1 MTRSGKGLPLS
12 FWLALIVLTLLSLLV
27 IGFAI
32 RYYAQ
37 PTVQSH
43 IKRLVL
49 TEVNDRE
56 PVGATAIELP
66 PPLVTVQQYQ
76 VNSLVDS
83 DGRDLP
89 LPELS
94 EQPSR
99 LDTTYERSPKQ
110 TIQNQIA
117 QPDNAPQLIIPSL
130 QVSEVITDVLIREG
144 EWDISQLQ
152 QQIGHLETTG
162 QYPGDDYA
170 MTFVGHVAEPTT
182 GNGPFSNLTR
192 LRHGDTIVYRFGDT
206 DYTYVIERLNW
217 VPPSAVQMLYQPEGD
232 KIILV
237 TCTSWNVVE
246 QDYTQRFIVQARL
259 TQTTQTPGSN
269 TALSDSLA
277 RDNYGQQDR

>member
-1 MTRSGKGLPLS
+1 MTKSGKGLPLS
-12 FWLALIVLTLLSLLV
+12 FWLALIVLTLLSFLV

-43 IKRLVL
+43 IKRVVL
-49 TEVNDRE
+49 KEANERE
-56 PVGATAIELP
+56 PGVATTIELP
-66 PPLVTVQQYQ
+66 PPQITVQQNKA
-76 VNSLVDS
+76 NSLVDS
-83 DGRDLP
+83 DGREP
-89 LPELS
+89 PPELS

-99 LDTTYERSPKQ
+99 LDTTYERSPNQ

-117 QPDNAPQLIIPSL
+117 QPDISPQLIIPSL
-130 QVSEVITDVLIREG
+130 RVREAITDVPIREG

-182 GNGPFSNLTR
+182 GNGPFSHLTQ

-237 TCTSWNVVE
+237 TCSSWNVVE

-269 TALSDSLA
+269 TAMSDSLA
-277 RDNYGQQDR
+277 RDN

>member
-1 MTRSGKGLPLS
+1 MAKRGKGLPHS

-49 TEVNDRE
+49 TEAKDRE
-56 PVGATAIELP
+56 PVGATTIELP
-66 PPLVTVQQYQ
+66 PPLVTVQHNQA
-76 VNSLVDS
+76 NSLVDG

-94 EQPSR
+94 ERPSR
-99 LDTTYERSPKQ
+99 PDTTHERSPKQ
-110 TIQNQIA
+110 SIQTQIA
-117 QPDNAPQLIIPSL
+117 QPDTSAQLIIPSL
-130 QVSEVITDVLIREG
+130 QVREAITDVPIREG
-144 EWDISQLQ
+144 QWDISQLQ
-152 QQIGHLETTG
+152 QQIGHLESTG

-170 MTFVGHVAEPTT
+170 MTVVGHVAEPTT
-182 GNGPFSNLTR
+182 GNGPFSHLTE
-192 LRHGDTIVYRFGDT
+192 LRHGDTIVYRFGNT

-237 TCTSWNVVE
+237 TCSSWNVVE

-269 TALSDSLA
+269 TAVSDSLA
-277 RDNYGQQDR
+277 RDN